1 MGQRPYGLHPGHR
14 HVPPRFPLREIG
26 GTDMG
31 TLAINKGRHS
41 AKAGNWR
48 RAKRA
53 RISSI
58 FSSRHPSPPTNRN
71 GGRGSKS
78 REKVQSLSFQPSF
91 WREGSSV
98 VSRPRAWIA
107 LRLRVLH
114 THAVGA
120 TTDDTNHTDCKHLET
135 RMYPVAYSQLDLAD
149 LIARRCQPCHTPPG
163 NGIGRPT
170 GVLTTPPASESGQI
184 AESAFSANSP
194 KDLPVRA
201 RQ

>member
-71 GGRGSKS
+71 GGRGNTV
-78 REKVQSLSFQPSF
+78 RHDYC
-91 WREGSSV
+91 
-98 VSRPRAWIA
+98 AI
-107 LRLRVLH
+107 
-114 THAVGA
+114 
-120 TTDDTNHTDCKHLET
+120 
-135 RMYPVAYSQLDLAD
+135 
-149 LIARRCQPCHTPPG
+149 PPP
-163 NGIGRPT
+163 I
-170 GVLTTPPASESGQI
+170 ESGVWVI
-184 AESAFSANSP
+184 LATRNSETY
-194 KDLPVRA
+194 A
-201 RQ
+201 RSWAS